1 MPRTVKLMPGFKL
14 WLEGMADRTTQVRL
28 ARRLEKLANGQLGDV
43 KRLNSRVSELR
54 ETFGPGWRMY
64 YTIIS
69 EDSVLMLCGGTKASQ
84 ERDIARANRLANA
97 INE

>member
-1 MPRTVKLMPGFKL
+1 MPYTVRLMPAFKL
-14 WLEGMADRTTQVRL
+14 WLGGIQDRPTQVRL
-28 ARRLEKLANGQLGDV
+28 ARRIDKLANGQLGDV

-84 ERDIARANRLANA
+84 ERDIARANRLASA
-97 INE
+97 IKE

>member
-1 MPRTVKLMPGFKL
+1 MPYTVKLMPAFKL
-14 WLEGMADRTTQVRL
+14 WLEGIPDRTTQARL
-28 ARRLEKLANGQLGDV
+28 VRRLEKLANGQLGDV

-84 ERDIARANRLANA
+84 DRDIARASRLAKA
-97 INE
+97 IAE